1 MRIALT
7 LVLSLS
13 ICACATVPGNAPH
26 YRRAAS
32 PGPGL
37 ANVYIYRIGAYP
49 TLRTPK
55 VTIDGSRIFDPPEKS
70 YTVVPLAWGLHEMK
84 IDWAW
89 DTGWP
94 DLEFPIS
101 VVAGQSLYIK
111 ISGSFRRTGLA
122 YQAGSYSREVPQ
134 ATAEYELANCCRFIA
149 PSGTH

>member
-1 MRIALT
+1 MRIVLT

-49 TLRTPK
+49 ILRTPK
-55 VTIDGSRIFDPPEKS
+55 VTIDGARIFDPPEKS
-70 YTVVPLAWGLHEMK
+70 YTVVTLPWGLHEMK

-89 DTGWP
+89 DTGSP
-94 DLEFPIS
+94 DLDFPIS
-101 VVAGQSLYIK
+101 VVAGQPLYIK
-111 ISGSFRRTGLA
+111 ISSSFKGTGWG
-122 YQAGSYSREVPQ
+122 YQADSHATEVPQ
-134 ATAEYELANCCRFIA
+134 ATAEYEIVDCCHFIA
-149 PSGTH
+149 SRGTH